1 MLIVCVFF
9 QAYENGVA
17 ILPESVK
24 ENTERIPELLTEC
37 RASSTTKG
45 YYRSYMKWVKW
56 LEKNGIYDTMSTM
69 KPLVICVLASLIQEV
84 VSMSVLSSAVYENL
98 QGIFRYWYFISDGFG
113 IGEEWL

>member
-1 MLIVCVFF
+1 MFILHVFS

-24 ENTERIPELLTEC
+24 ENIERIPELLTEC

-56 LEKNGIYDTMSTM
+56 LEKNGIYDKMFTM
-69 KPLVICVLASLIQEV
+69 KPLVICV
-84 VSMSVLSSAVYENL
+84 
-98 QGIFRYWYFISDGFG
+98 F
-113 IGEEWL
+113 